1 MALCALFQ
9 MQIKTAHLIDINEK
23 LIMLRWAV
31 YILDKRIY
39 IYITL
44 KWNAQRNGHMIL
56 YFTV

>member
-1 MALCALFQ
+1 
-9 MQIKTAHLIDINEK
+9 MQIKTAHLIDINRK
-23 LIMLRWAV
+23 LMMLRWAA

-56 YFTV
+56 YFAV